1 MQRISIKRIMIVLTA
16 VLALAAFTVLSTV
29 RSRMLAQETSL
40 KKAAGDYSGLKKM
53 YSQVGNNAQPA
64 DVILDGGR

>member
-29 RSRMLAQETSL
+29 RSRMLGQETSL

-53 YSQVGNNAQPA
+53 YSQAGDTPQPA
-64 DVILDGGR
+64 EVILDGGR